1 MNIFYNN
8 YRQQKELEDSKE
20 EEIDRS
26 FRQQMYPVFVAAN
39 LAKFIIHLLSFSAA
53 VILPAYGFEL
63 LFNSFYLGLIVG
75 FVMVLVFIELPK
87 WSTINTIFENYVD
100 SKIISYGLSLFAV
113 CLIAP
118 SIASSTFGVPLL
130 VARLSPAAA
139 TINLDD
145 IEEKHKKKRLEAVNY
160 FEPQIYKYDKEA
172 KEFFK
177 KYSKYYKSEDRVR
190 LSSVYTA
197 DSDSPYNKLLAA
209 HSTAQERLNIR
220 IDSIDSRLSVEMA
233 AAIAD
238 NRIIVQEHRFKKD
251 NAGNIAFW
259 LMLVLELCYILIV
272 WGVKYYEDRG
282 KKERRGLNIPTGGEK
297 RTEKRGEK
305 KQKKKTE
312 KKEKQAPTNQE
323 VKQGIQISYA
333 ENRQNREGVEGYF
346 DAENQTVL
354 IRLKKGVNKGLL
366 MPKNKKEIEK
376 YIKNASSQNSKRT
389 KFYKSIL
396 KNFDN
401 D

>member
-39 LAKFIIHLLSFSAA
+39 LGKFIIHLLSFSAA

-87 WSTINTIFENYVD
+87 WSTINTIFENYFD
-100 SKIISYGLSLFAV
+100 SNIVSYGLSLFAV

-139 TINLDD
+139 TISLDD
-145 IEEKHKKKRLEAVNY
+145 IEDKHKKKRLEAVSY

-172 KEFFK
+172 KDYFK
-177 KYSKYYKSEDRVR
+177 KYSKYYASEDRRR
-190 LSSVYTA
+190 LSSA
-197 DSDSPYNKLLAA
+197 ASIKIPYNKLLAA

-233 AAIAD
+233 AAVAD
-238 NRIIVQEHRFKKD
+238 NRIIVQEHNFKRD

-272 WGVKYYEDRG
+272 WGVKYYEHRS
-282 KKERRGLNIPTGGEK
+282 KLERIGLSAPNVAEK

-312 KKEKQAPTNQE
+312 KKQKEVPINQE
-323 VKQGIQISYA
+323 VKKGIQIAYA
-333 ENRQNREGVEGYF
+333 EKKENREGVEGYF
-346 DAENQTVL
+346 DAEKQTVL

-366 MPKNKKEIEK
+366 MPKNKKEIKK

-389 KFYKSIL
+389 KFYKRIL

-401 D
+401 

>member
-8 YRQQKELEDSKE
+8 YRQQQELEDSKDE
-20 EEIDRS
+20 DNDRS
-26 FRQQMYPVFVAAN
+26 FRQQMYPVFIAAN
-39 LAKFIIHLLSFSAA
+39 LGKFIIHLLSFSAA

-87 WSTINTIFENYVD
+87 WSTINTIFENYFD
-100 SKIISYGLSLFAV
+100 SNIVSYGLSLFAV

-139 TINLDD
+139 TISLNN
-145 IEEKHKKKRLEAVNY
+145 IEDKHKKKRLEAVSY

-172 KEFFK
+172 KDYFK
-177 KYSKYYKSEDRVR
+177 KYSKYYASEDRIR
-190 LSSVYTA
+190 LSSAASVKL
-197 DSDSPYNKLLAA
+197 PYNKLLAA

-233 AAIAD
+233 AARAD

-272 WGVKYYEDRG
+272 WGVKYYEHRS
-282 KKERRGLNIPTGGEK
+282 KLERIGLSAPDVAEK

-312 KKEKQAPTNQE
+312 KKEKQVATNQD
-323 VKQGIQISYA
+323 VKQGIQIAYA

-346 DAENQTVL
+346 NAENQTVL

-366 MPKNKKEIEK
+366 MPKSRREIEK
-376 YIKNASSQNSKRT
+376 YIKNASSQSSKRT

-396 KNFDN
+396 KNFSN

>member
-8 YRQQKELEDSKE
+8 YRQQQEIEDSKE

-26 FRQQMYPVFVAAN
+26 FRQQMYPVFIAAN
-39 LAKFIIHLLSFSAA
+39 LGKFIIHLLSFSAA

-87 WSTINTIFENYVD
+87 WSTINTIFENYFE

-139 TINLDD
+139 TISLDA
-145 IEEKHKKKRLEAVNY
+145 IEAKHKKKRFEAVNY

-172 KEFFK
+172 KDYFK
-177 KYSKYYKSEDRVR
+177 KYSKYYASEDRVR
-190 LSSVYTA
+190 LSSA
-197 DSDSPYNKLLAA
+197 ASIKLPYNKLLAA

-220 IDSIDSRLSVEMA
+220 MDSIESRLSTEMA

-238 NRIIVQEHRFKKD
+238 NRIIVQEHNFKRD

-305 KQKKKTE
+305 KQKKKAE
-312 KKEKQAPTNQE
+312 KKQKEVPTNQE
-323 VKQGIQISYA
+323 VKQGIQIAYA

-346 DAENQTVL
+346 NAENQTVL

-366 MPKNKKEIEK
+366 KEKNKQEIKK
-376 YIKNASSQNSKRT
+376 YIKNASSQSSKRT
-389 KFYKSIL
+389 KFYKRIL
-396 KNFDN
+396 KNFE
-401 D
+401 

>member
-20 EEIDRS
+20 EDNDRS

-39 LAKFIIHLLSFSAA
+39 LGKFIIHLLSFSAA

-87 WSTINTIFENYVD
+87 WSTINTIFENYFD
-100 SKIISYGLSLFAV
+100 SNIVSYGLSLFAV

-139 TINLDD
+139 TISLDD
-145 IEEKHKKKRLEAVNY
+145 IEDKHKKKRFEAVNY

-172 KEFFK
+172 KDYFK
-177 KYSKYYKSEDRVR
+177 KYSKYYTSEDRRR
-190 LSSVYTA
+190 LSSAASVKL
-197 DSDSPYNKLLAA
+197 PYNKLLAA

-272 WGVKYYEDRG
+272 WGVKYYEHRS
-282 KKERRGLNIPTGGEK
+282 KLERIGLSAPDVAEK

-312 KKEKQAPTNQE
+312 KKEKEAPTTQD
-323 VKQGIQISYA
+323 VKQGIQIAYA
-333 ENRQNREGVEGYF
+333 ENKQNREGVEGYF
-346 DAENQTVL
+346 DAEKQTVL

-366 MPKNKKEIEK
+366 MPKNKKEIKK

-389 KFYKSIL
+389 KFYKRIL

>member
-8 YRQQKELEDSKE
+8 YRQQMELEDSKE

-39 LAKFIIHLLSFSAA
+39 LGKFIIHLLSFSAA

-87 WSTINTIFENYVD
+87 WSTINTIFENYFD
-100 SKIISYGLSLFAV
+100 SNIVSYGLSLFAV

-139 TINLDD
+139 TISLED
-145 IEEKHKKKRLEAVNY
+145 IEEKHKKKRIEAVSY
-160 FEPQIYKYDKEA
+160 FEPQIKKYDKEA
-172 KEFFK
+172 KDYFK
-177 KYSKYYKSEDRVR
+177 KYSKYYASEDRRR
-190 LSSVYTA
+190 LSSA
-197 DSDSPYNKLLAA
+197 ASIKMPYNKLLAA
-209 HSTAQERLNIR
+209 HSTSQERLNIR

-238 NRIIVQEHRFKKD
+238 NRIIVQEHNFKRN
-251 NAGNIAFW
+251 NAGNVAFW

-272 WGVKYYEDRG
+272 WGVKYYEHRS
-282 KKERRGLNIPTGGEK
+282 KLERIGLDIPTGGEK

-312 KKEKQAPTNQE
+312 KKA
-323 VKQGIQISYA
+323 GC
-333 ENRQNREGVEGYF
+333 G
-346 DAENQTVL
+346 
-354 IRLKKGVNKGLL
+354 
-366 MPKNKKEIEK
+366 
-376 YIKNASSQNSKRT
+376 SK
-389 KFYKSIL
+389 
-396 KNFDN
+396 DN
-401 D
+401 DQCRMLFVQTKIWQTS

>member
-8 YRQQKELEDSKE
+8 YRQQQELEDSKE

-39 LAKFIIHLLSFSAA
+39 LGKFIIHLLSFSAA

-87 WSTINTIFENYVD
+87 WSTINTIFENYFD
-100 SKIISYGLSLFAV
+100 SNIVSYGLSLFAV

-139 TINLDD
+139 TISLDD
-145 IEEKHKKKRLEAVNY
+145 IEDKHKKKRLEAVSY

-172 KEFFK
+172 KDYFK
-177 KYSKYYKSEDRVR
+177 KYSKYYASEDRRR
-190 LSSVYTA
+190 LSSA
-197 DSDSPYNKLLAA
+197 ASIKLPYNKLLAA

-220 IDSIDSRLSVEMA
+220 IDSIESRLSVEMA

-238 NRIIVQEHRFKKD
+238 NRIIVQEHNFKRN

-305 KQKKKTE
+305 KHKKKTE
-312 KKEKQAPTNQE
+312 KKQKEVTTNQD
-323 VKQGIQISYA
+323 VKQGIQIAYA
-333 ENRQNREGVEGYF
+333 EKKENREGVEGYF
-346 DAENQTVL
+346 DAEKQTVL

-376 YIKNASSQNSKRT
+376 YIKNASSQSSKRT
-389 KFYKSIL
+389 KFYKRIL
-396 KNFDN
+396 KNFE
-401 D
+401 

>member
-8 YRQQKELEDSKE
+8 YRQQMELEDSKE

-39 LAKFIIHLLSFSAA
+39 LGKFIIHLLSFSAA

-87 WSTINTIFENYVD
+87 WSTINTIFENYFD
-100 SKIISYGLSLFAV
+100 SNIVSYGLSLFAV

-139 TINLDD
+139 TIDLDA
-145 IEEKHKKKRLEAVNY
+145 IEDKHKKKRLEALSY
-160 FEPQIYKYDKEA
+160 FEPQIKKYDKEA
-172 KEFFK
+172 KDYFK
-177 KYSKYYKSEDRVR
+177 KYSKFYASEDRRR
-190 LSSVYTA
+190 LSSA
-197 DSDSPYNKLLAA
+197 ASIKMPYNKLLAA
-209 HSTAQERLNIR
+209 HSTSQERLNIR

-238 NRIIVQEHRFKKD
+238 NRIIVQEHNFKRN
-251 NAGNIAFW
+251 NAGNVAFW
-259 LMLVLELCYILIV
+259 LMLILELCYILIV
-272 WGVKYYEDRG
+272 WGVKYYEHRS
-282 KKERRGLNIPTGGEK
+282 KLERIGLDIPTGGEK
-297 RTEKRGEK
+297 RTEKRGEN

-312 KKEKQAPTNQE
+312 KKEKQATTTQE
-323 VKQGIQISYA
+323 VKQGIQIAYA

-346 DAENQTVL
+346 NAENQTVL

-366 MPKNKKEIEK
+366 KEKSRREIEK

-389 KFYKSIL
+389 KFYKRIL
-396 KNFDN
+396 KNFE
-401 D
+401 